1 MTNTMPRALIAALA
15 ALCCCGSAQAV
26 TNWSLTGSSTFNGS
40 YNNTRSFNGTG
51 DGGTVQATAWSNT
64 KNSPSSTSA
73 YLESA
78 YLARYGGGLG
88 VRNQDSINT
97 SGSVG
102 TGDNTEGSAPNH
114 SLDNENRN
122 DSILFD
128 FGAGKS
134 MKLTSLT
141 VGWWSGDSDIFVL
154 AYTGTGVPDFTSTDV
169 AYSSLLTSGWKV
181 VQASGSA
188 NYSNAANGGVAASSN
203 ASTFKALTTIND
215 LNISARFWL
224 IGAVNTAIDS
234 RGVDGSLDYVKIA
247 ALGGTYTKV
256 AEPGTLA
263 LTLGALV
270 SGVWLRRRK
279 G

>member
-1 MTNTMPRALIAALA
+1 MTSKMPRALITAMA

-26 TNWSLTGSSTFNGS
+26 TNWSLTGSSTFTGS
-40 YNNTRSFNGTG
+40 YNNTLTFNGTG
-51 DGGTVQATAWSNT
+51 DGGGTMTATAWSNT
-64 KNSPSSTSA
+64 KNSSSSPSA

-78 YLARYGGGLG
+78 YLAKYGGGLG
-88 VRNQDSINT
+88 VRNQDSRAT
-97 SGSVG
+97 TGVGSGDGSEG
-102 TGDNTEGSAPNH
+102 TAPNH

-134 MKLTSLT
+134 MQLQSLT
-141 VGWWSGDSDIFVL
+141 VGWWSKDSDIFVL
-154 AYTGTGVPDFTSTDV
+154 AYTGTGVPDFTSTNV
-169 AYSSLLTSGWKV
+169 AYSSLLTSGWRA

-188 NYSNAANGGVAASSN
+188 NYSNAANGAVAGSSTS
-203 ASTFKALTTIND
+203 STFKALTTIND

-224 IGAVNTAIDS
+224 IGAVNTAIDN
-234 RGVDGSLDYVKIA
+234 RGVDNNLDYVKLA

-256 AEPGTLA
+256 PEPGTLA
-263 LTLGALV
+263 LTLGALM